1 MTGLIVTP
9 SSAPAGPLLPEGRRG
24 DCRCDAGIEQRLVN
38 QDCGGF
44 SFSPRGEGARRADEG
59 VFRVKNSGAGKKV
72 AVFARL
78 LMLLALLFAAA
89 PAFAVNPDEVLS
101 DPALEAR
108 ARTISAELRCMV
120 CQNQSID
127 DSNADLARDLRLLV
141 RKRLAGGDTDRQ
153 VLDYI
158 VSRYGEFVLLK
169 PRLSEKT
176 YILWG
181 APILLFI
188 VGGLA
193 LVVYARRRAGKPTG
207 KPLSDE
213 EEAQLN
219 EILEK

>member
-1 MTGLIVTP
+1 MSSDRARSRFARFRGLGGTMRVLLCLV
-9 SSAPAGPLLPEGRRG
+9 GLLLPM
-24 DCRCDAGIEQRLVN
+24 
-38 QDCGGF
+38 
-44 SFSPRGEGARRADEG
+44 S
-59 VFRVKNSGAGKKV
+59 
-72 AVFARL
+72 
-78 LMLLALLFAAA
+78 
-89 PAFAVNPDEVLS
+89 AFAVNPDEVLP
-101 DPALEAR
+101 DPAMEAR

-141 RKRLAGGDTDRQ
+141 RKRLTDGDSDQQ

-181 APILLFI
+181 APIVLFV

-193 LVVYARRRAGKPTG
+193 LAVYARRRAGKPTG
-207 KPLSDE
+207 RPLSAE
-213 EEAQLN
+213 EEA
-219 EILEK
+219 